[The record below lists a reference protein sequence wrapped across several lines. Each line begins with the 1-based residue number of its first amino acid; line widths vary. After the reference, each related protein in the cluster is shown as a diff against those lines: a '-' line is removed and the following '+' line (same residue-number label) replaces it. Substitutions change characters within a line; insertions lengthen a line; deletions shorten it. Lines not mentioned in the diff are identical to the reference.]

1 VRTLNLASGSILT
14 LTAILTLAMIP
25 ARPELDFGA
34 ARASQEV
41 EVGEDG
47 PYTLDAFQ
55 AATAALTDESA
66 YVALC
71 QEYVERADDLDVV
84 RAVQDRWHEVDPTG
98 AVDFFRSWRK
108 QDPESATAVYLYGR
122 IAEDP
127 LEKIELGRKV
137 IAIDPEFSYGYRLV
151 LGTYVEQLFQGQ
163 ANAEEQALL
172 VAELSADAPL
182 FDELVRMF
190 PDEDYPL
197 DYLFDYQDYSGQYEA
212 ALQTL
217 KDARDL
223 EAQWARGTTFAYIY
237 AKLGRFAEARQ
248 AIEEQVAEMVDQQR
262 LTAEEGGE
270 YVEYYFDYYLRK
282 AGAYAGLIEYYQRD
296 PGFGEDPAALFA
308 VAGLYSLQDNMVM
321 AFGHLQEAVDHGFD
335 SPESL
340 TSDEALAPLHEDPRW
355 DDIVQKVRANW
366 DAGRPQRKEA
376 ALAAKF
382 SKPAPDWKLKDVDGR
397 EVTLTSLRGEIVI
410 LDFWATWCSP
420 CRRAMPVLS
429 SWLREKAPAGVRV
442 FSINVWEPAPL
453 KAKLF
458 LVEHDYPMVLL
469 FGNDD
474 VVTAYGIEGIP
485 YICAIDAAGNIR
497 FEEKGYEEGL
507 DEKLDWWVK
516 DLQREGTASTRAN

>member
-1 VRTLNLASGSILT
+1 MRALNLATGSIMT
-14 LTAILTLAMIP
+14 VMAILTLAMMP
-25 ARPELDFGA
+25 ASPDLYSGT
-34 ARASQEV
+34 ARASQEA

-55 AATAALTDESA
+55 AATAELTDESA

-71 QEYVERADDLDVV
+71 REYVERTDDLDVV
-84 RAVQDRWHEVDPTG
+84 RAVQDRWHEVDPAG
-98 AVDFFRSWRK
+98 AVDYFRSRRK

-137 IAIDPEFSYGYRLV
+137 IAIDPGFSYGYRLV
-151 LGTYVEQLFQGQ
+151 LYTYVEQLFQGQ
-163 ANAEEQALL
+163 ASAEEQALL
-172 VAELSADAPL
+172 AEELSVDAPL
-182 FDELVRMF
+182 FTELPRML

-197 DYLFDYQDYSGQYEA
+197 DYLFDYQDYNGEYEA

-217 KDARDL
+217 LAAKDLAA
-223 EAQWARGTTFAYIY
+223 EWAHGTTFAYIY

-248 AIEEQVAEMVDQQR
+248 AIEDQVAEMVDQQR
-262 LTAEEGGE
+262 LPAEEGGE
-270 YVEYYFDYYLRK
+270 YVEYYYDYYLRK
-282 AGAYAGLIEYYQRD
+282 AGAYAGLIEHYQSD

-308 VAGLYSLQDNMVM
+308 VAGLYSLRGNKVM

-340 TSDEALAPLHEDPRW
+340 TGDEAMAPLHEDPRW
-355 DDIVQKVRANW
+355 SKIMQKVRANW
-366 DAGRPQRKEA
+366 DAGRPQRKEV
-376 ALAAKF
+376 ALAAKI

-397 EVTLTSLRGEIVI
+397 EVTLTAQRGEIVI
-410 LDFWATWCSP
+410 LDFWATWCGP

-429 SWLREKAPAGVRV
+429 SWLREQAPAGVRV

-453 KAKLF
+453 KAKSF
-458 LVEHDYPMVLL
+458 LAEHDYAMTLL
-469 FGNDD
+469 FGNDE
-474 VVTAYGIEGIP
+474 VVKSYGIEGIP

-507 DEKLDWWVK
+507 GEKLDWWVK
-516 DLQREGTASTRAN
+516 ELQREGDRVN